1 MSMSRGSEADYSDLE
16 DEDPSLM
23 DNIRH
28 LDASERNLVLQLR
41 LARKNSKNQNER
53 QPVVPLA
60 TPSEEAI
67 YEGWLHLSRES
78 HQ

>member
-53 QPVVPLA
+53 QVVPLA

-67 YEGWLHLSRES
+67 YEGWSRLSRES
-78 HQ
+78 PQ